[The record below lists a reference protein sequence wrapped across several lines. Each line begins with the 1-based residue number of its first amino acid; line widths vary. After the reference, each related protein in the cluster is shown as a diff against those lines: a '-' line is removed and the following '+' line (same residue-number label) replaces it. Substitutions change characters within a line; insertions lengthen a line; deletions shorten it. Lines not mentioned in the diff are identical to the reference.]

1 MQSNFLVQN
10 DPMLV
15 ALLAVGPWTIL
26 LVSILVQVAV
36 PGMFAY
42 FGQVYQQRR
51 QHQRNHPGQYEC
63 SGKQQQQYNAGG
75 VGLGHHFNH
84 VTDFI
89 P

>member
-42 FGQVYQQRR
+42 FGHVYQVISQIDAGPMSILGQVRSVIGEPGVLDVAVLAKSKGRR
-51 QHQRNHPGQYEC
+51 
-63 SGKQQQQYNAGG
+63 
-75 VGLGHHFNH
+75 
-84 VTDFI
+84 
-89 P
+89 